1 MACSSPG
8 GGKEPDMAEQL
19 NSKQP
24 LDLYLLNNRN
34 GFNILLLKRLNS
46 VHRNEYKGGDIMQNF
61 LWLFLQ
67 NIPHIM
73 NHVCLHL
80 CLG

>member
-1 MACSSPG
+1 MACSSPA
-8 GGKEPDMAEQL
+8 GGKEPDMAERL

-46 VHRNEYKGGDIMQNF
+46 VHRNEYREEI
-61 LWLFLQ
+61 
-67 NIPHIM
+67 
-73 NHVCLHL
+73 
-80 CLG
+80 